1 MKTMEKGR
9 TKKRVQDL
17 SMQRNYHHTWW
28 EVNPRNQVVNE
39 EKLLA
44 VIAAFASEKR
54 ETSTHLVRMASLQDH
69 KCL

>member
-1 MKTMEKGR
+1 MEKGR

-54 ETSTHLVRMASLQDH
+54 NIHPSSQDGQPARP
-69 KCL
+69 